1 MDNELN
7 SCISE
12 LLEQVSDENEFLYRK
27 STGEII
33 DRNPEFIDERTLE
46 DIEVNEQDYILLP
59 TQYDIHE
66 YQIMKDFALECPN
79 EQMRD
84 RMLAS
89 LGEAEHSDGSRT
101 WFIILG
107 FATTGLH
114 TELNDSVK
122 LQNNGAYKTDCC
134 KQSTAPHNIE
144 VPRKAATLW
153 GTFHL
158 MRIISAGLKK

>member
-1 MDNELN
+1 MDNELI
-7 SCISE
+7 SRISE

-66 YQIMKDFALECPN
+66 YQIMKDFALECPY

-89 LGEAEHSDGSRT
+89 LRGS
-101 WFIILG
+101 
-107 FATTGLH
+107 
-114 TELNDSVK
+114 
-122 LQNNGAYKTDCC
+122 
-134 KQSTAPHNIE
+134 
-144 VPRKAATLW
+144 
-153 GTFHL
+153 GTFRRFKDAVYYL
-158 MRIISAGLKK
+158 GIRDDWFAYRTKRFSEIAEQWCIQNGLL

>member
-1 MDNELN
+1 MDNEL
-7 SCISE
+7 ISRIAE

-66 YQIMKDFALECPN
+66 YQIMKDFALECPY

-89 LGEAEHSDGSRT
+89 GKRSIPTVQGRGLLSWDSRRLVC
-101 WFIILG
+101 I
-107 FATTGLH
+107 
-114 TELNDSVK
+114 
-122 LQNNGAYKTDCC
+122 QN
-134 KQSTAPHNIE
+134 
-144 VPRKAATLW
+144 
-153 GTFHL
+153 
-158 MRIISAGLKK
+158 